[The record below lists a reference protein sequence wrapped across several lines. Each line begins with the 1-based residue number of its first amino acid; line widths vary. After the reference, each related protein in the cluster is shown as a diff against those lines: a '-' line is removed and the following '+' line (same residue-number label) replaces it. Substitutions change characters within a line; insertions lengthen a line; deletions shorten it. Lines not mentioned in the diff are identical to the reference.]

1 MTLDQ
6 LRVFVAV
13 AERQHVTRAAKALNL
28 TQSAVSAAI
37 AALEERHGTKLFH
50 RVGRGIELTEV
61 GTLFLTE
68 ACAVL
73 ARAASAELV
82 LSELAGL
89 KRGTLQVQAGETIG
103 AYWLPRH
110 LVAYSDAYPGI
121 DIRLTIGNIAQVANA
136 VRDGSAE
143 LGFVED
149 VVEDPM
155 LTSLPLARDQILIV
169 VGSEHPWAEKSNINS
184 ADLMK
189 SKWVLREPGSGTRG
203 VFERAL
209 ESFGLSIGDLH
220 IALELPRNEAV
231 RGAVEAGIG
240 AAVIPAS
247 VAAPS
252 IEAGLIH
259 SVRFPLP
266 DRSFYVLHHIE
277 RGRSQAAT
285 AMLDMFAG
293 QWRGTVKSNKPMAL
307 SDRVDS
313 KLA

>member
-13 AERQHVTRAAKALNL
+13 AERQHVTHAAKALNL
-28 TQSAVSAAI
+28 AQSAVSAAI

-50 RVGRGIELTEV
+50 RVGRGIELTEA
-61 GTLFLTE
+61 GTVFLNE
-68 ACAVL
+68 ARAVL

-89 KRGTLQVQAGETIG
+89 KRGTLLVHASQTIG
-103 AYWLPRH
+103 SYWLPRH
-110 LVAYSDAYPGI
+110 LVAYHDAHPGI
-121 DIRLTIGNIAQVANA
+121 DIRLTIGNTAQAANA
-136 VRDGSAE
+136 VRNGTAE
-143 LGFVED
+143 LGFVEG
-149 VVEDPM
+149 VVEDPV
-155 LTSLPLARDQILIV
+155 LTSLPLARDRMLIV
-169 VGSEHPWAEKSNINS
+169 VGPEHPWVENSNIDS
-184 ADLMK
+184 ADLIK
-189 SKWVLREPGSGTRG
+189 SKWVMREPGSGTRA

-209 ESFGLSIGDLH
+209 ESFGLSMDSLH
-220 IALELPRNEAV
+220 VALELPSNEAV

-240 AAVIPAS
+240 AAVISAS

-285 AMLDMFAG
+285 AMIDMFAG
-293 QWRGTVKSNKPMAL
+293 NWRGTAKSNKFT
-307 SDRVDS
+307 DS
-313 KLA
+313 VAQ